1 MIGCVLIE
9 RSAGS
14 CGRGNVVWGDTGQGA
29 IAVSGRGD
37 RAERQSGRC
46 HTQAPKVVST
56 RADSRGHETKRA
68 GATQRV
74 IRGSQTHETGV

>member
-1 MIGCVLIE
+1 MCIDREVCWQLWEGD
-9 RSAGS
+9 
-14 CGRGNVVWGDTGQGA
+14 VVWGDTSRCSVG
-29 IAVSGRGD
+29 GRCD

-46 HTQAPKVVST
+46 HTQAPKVAST

-74 IRGSQTHETGV
+74 TRGSQTHETGV